1 MLSEKMKDMNKTKI
15 SFIVLFMLVWMGS
28 PKGIAGQWLVDIETG
43 MVSTRYNDVR
53 VPNEGG
59 TLISLSDDLKT
70 DPAAFIRLR
79 LGYRL
84 GKRHNLILLAA
95 PLSLKAKGQVDT
107 EVSFNGETFPA
118 GTPLEGKYTF
128 NSYRLTYRFDLKRS
142 PKWIIGIGFTAK
154 IRDAAIR
161 VEGGGLNAETTNTGF
176 VPLLNFFLRWSFAE
190 KWHLLL
196 EADAL
201 ASPGGQ
207 GRAEDVLLGL
217 AYSLSPRVDIKAG
230 YRFVE
235 GGADVD
241 TVYNFAWINYFMV
254 GTTIR
259 F

>member
-1 MLSEKMKDMNKTKI
+1 MKNMRFGI
-15 SFIVLFMLVWMGS
+15 GIFFVLAILVF
-28 PKGIAGQWLVDIETG
+28 PKETNAQWLLDIETG

-59 TLISLSDDLKT
+59 TLFSLTDDLST
-70 DPAAFIRLR
+70 DPSAFIRLR
-79 LGYRL
+79 FGYRL
-84 GKRHNLILLAA
+84 GYRHNLILLVA
-95 PLSLKAKGQVDT
+95 PLSLKASGQVDKDLAFQG
-107 EVSFNGETFPA
+107 VTFPA
-118 GTPLEGKYTF
+118 RTPLEGKYTF

-142 PKWIIGIGFTAK
+142 PKWIIGLGFTAK

-161 VEGGGLNAETTNTGF
+161 VEGGTQNAETTNTGF

-217 AYSLSPRVDIKAG
+217 AYSVSPQVDIKAG
-230 YRFVE
+230 YRLVE

-241 TVYNFAWINYFMV
+241 QVYNFAWINYFMV
-254 GTTIR
+254 GTTIH

>member
-1 MLSEKMKDMNKTKI
+1 MKKSLVGIVIVFLPLWLLSRQPI
-15 SFIVLFMLVWMGS
+15 AAQGFIDL
-28 PKGIAGQWLVDIETG
+28 ETG
-43 MVSTRYNDVR
+43 LASTRYNDVR
-53 VPNEGG
+53 VPNQGG
-59 TLISLSDDLKT
+59 TLFSLTDDLST
-70 DPAAFIRLR
+70 DPSAFIRLR

-84 GKRHNLILLAA
+84 GKRHNLSLLIA
-95 PLSLKAKGQVDT
+95 PLTLKAKGQVDKDLNF
-107 EVSFNGETFPA
+107 SDETFPA

-161 VEGGGLNAETTNTGF
+161 VEGGGLKAESTNTGF
-176 VPLLNFFLRWSFAE
+176 VPLLNLLIQWNFAE

-201 ASPGGQ
+201 AAPGGQ
-207 GRAEDVLLGL
+207 GRAEDILLGL
-217 AYSLSPRVDIKAG
+217 AYSVSDRIDIKAG

-241 TVYNFAWINYFMV
+241 TVYNFTWVNYFMI
-254 GTTIR
+254 GTTIH